1 MIERNVFGDP
11 AVASRLARMQVV
23 RPDVTR
29 NDATDQTLLKHWG
42 VMGPPTL
49 ILVGP
54 DGKERRDL
62 RVVGEIDASAFLE
75 RLDKAGS

>member
-1 MIERNVFGDP
+1 MT
-11 AVASRLARMQVV
+11 L
-23 RPDVTR
+23 

-54 DGKERRDL
+54 DGNERRDL
-62 RVVGEIDASAFLE
+62 RMVGEVNTSEFLD
-75 RLDKAGS
+75 RLNAAGTP

>member
-1 MIERNVFGDP
+1 
-11 AVASRLARMQVV
+11 MQIL
-23 RPDVTR
+23 RPDVTL

-54 DGKERRDL
+54 DGNERRDL
-62 RVVGEIDASAFLE
+62 RMVGEVNTSEFLD
-75 RLDKAGS
+75 RLNAAGTP